1 MNDSKAVCPR
11 CKTEVHFEQR
21 GSVARCPL
29 CAFQYPL
36 QTPPPLGSSPAKGE
50 SVRHSLVQFIKIAAI
65 VVLIL
70 LGTGT
75 LLLGVLF
82 LGCSLVLKS

>member
-11 CKTEVHFEQR
+11 CKTEVHFEQQ
-21 GSVARCPL
+21 GPVARCPL
-29 CAFQYPL
+29 CAFQYVL
-36 QTPPPLGSSPAKGE
+36 QTPPPLVSNPAKAE
-50 SVRHSLVQFIKIAAI
+50 SARYSLAQFIKIAAI

-82 LGCSLVLKS
+82 VGCSLLLRS